1 MVCGW
6 VGGSDGVWVGR
17 GSDGVW
23 VGRGSD
29 GVWVGGGLMVCG

>member
-17 GSDGVW
+17 GLMVCGW
-23 VGRGSD
+23 V
-29 GVWVGGGLMVCG
+29 GGLMVCG